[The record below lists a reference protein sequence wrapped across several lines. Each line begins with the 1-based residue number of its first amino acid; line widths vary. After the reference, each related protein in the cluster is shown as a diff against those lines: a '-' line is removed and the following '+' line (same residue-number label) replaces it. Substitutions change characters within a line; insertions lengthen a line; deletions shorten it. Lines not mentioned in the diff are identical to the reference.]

1 MVKHGPGEAPAAF
14 RVMELRDKRVELFEG
29 SEHVEPPPED
39 VLRWI
44 DLRAQDAACLEL
56 LRTRFGLHPLAIE
69 DCAHLDQRPKLEE
82 YRDHLFLVTQ
92 GFSSQGEKVHDLEL
106 LELHAFLGENFLLTV
121 HLGEIAALERTW
133 MRVAGD
139 PTLFA
144 RGTDFIYYLVADGIV
159 DDVFPILDVI
169 ADELDEIEDAVL
181 ASPDREDLHR
191 IFELKRHLVSM
202 RKVLSPQRD
211 AFGLLAKRGDPRV
224 GERTALYLR
233 DVYDHLVRINE
244 SIETNRDLL
253 GNALD
258 AYLSAVGQR
267 TNEIMKYLTIMSAV
281 FLPLAF
287 VVGFFGQNF
296 ENLPFVRNWTHNDH
310 LMWGMIGTCV
320 LLPAVMLAWFRHRRW
335 L

>member
-1 MVKHGPGEAPAAF
+1 
-14 RVMELRDKRVELFEG
+14 MELRDRRVDLSEG
-29 SEHVEPPPED
+29 SERVEPPPAG
-39 VLRWI
+39 VLRWA
-44 DLRAQDAACLEL
+44 DLTAPTAPELEL
-56 LRTRFGLHPLAIE
+56 LRERFDFHPLTIE

-92 GFSSQGEKVHDLEL
+92 GFSIKGGKVDELEL
-106 LELHAFLGENFLLTV
+106 QELHAFLSERYLVTV
-121 HLGEIAALERTW
+121 HETPIAALEETW
-133 MRVAGD
+133 QRLSKE
-139 PTLFA
+139 PKLLE
-144 RGTDFIYYLVADGIV
+144 RGVDFVYYLVVDGIV
-159 DDVFPILDVI
+159 DDNFPILDCI
-169 ADELDEIEDAVL
+169 ADELDELEDSVL
-181 ASPDREDLHR
+181 AAPQRRDLQS
-191 IFELKRHLVSM
+191 IFELKRHLVTM

-211 AFGLLAKRGDPRV
+211 VLGLLTKRGDARI

-244 SIETNRDLL
+244 SIEANRDLL
-253 GNALD
+253 GNALE

-296 ENLPFVRNWTHNDH
+296 DNLPFLPEWVHNDH
-310 LMWGMIGTCV
+310 LMWGMIVTCV
-320 LLPAVMLAWFRHRRW
+320 AIPTGMLAWFKGKNW